1 MKLIEIII
9 LYMLFS
15 IFIDNFWD
23 WRNERL
29 MKEVDSFR
37 FKEFKLIFVI
47 SGKIRGLRRE
57 RIRSL
62 NRR

>member
-15 IFIDNFWD
+15 IFIDNSWD